1 MFGWFK
7 RCRGTELYQQVKASL
22 AEEGRWSVK
31 KGVYGGSWLASDK
44 KTRIDWKI
52 NSILDEWYVENP
64 PALQSRESYEVATLL
79 YKKLVYP
86 ALLQYEKELADL
98 KREKTEGVLAQ
109 YREEQDGRAEM

>member
-7 RCRGTELYQQVKASL
+7 RYRGTELYQQVKASL

-31 KGVYGGSWLASDK
+31 KGVYGGSWLAFDK
-44 KTRIDWKI
+44 ETRIDWKI
-52 NSILDEWYVENP
+52 NSILYEWYVENP

-79 YKKLVYP
+79 YKELVYP

-109 YREEQDGRAEM
+109 YREGNK